1 MENAEKPCIMVYIA
15 ISQGGHNE
23 RQYSVG
29 PFTSWGKASLW
40 LHHFCR
46 HDIPENASFTG
57 SILTPDNEDV
67 DEDGNLVGTTS
78 LYRVTPS
85 EAFRVVLFDFSVVQ
99 MTTQPTTQSAT
110 HPETHDALRN
120 EEASI
125 PSCMVNLPEWYV
137 NGWRG
142 FDLENPLIAY
152 TAIVWA
158 ESFLTIDDDRHEEG

>member
-1 MENAEKPCIMVYIA
+1 MEDVAKPYIMVYLGL
-15 ISQGGHNE
+15 SGK
-23 RQYSVG
+23 QYSVG

-46 HDIPENASFTG
+46 HDIPENALFTS
-57 SILTPDNEDV
+57 SILIPDNE
-67 DEDGNLVGTTS
+67 ELGGDGGLVGTTS

-99 MTTQPTTQSAT
+99 MTTQPTTQPTTQS
-110 HPETHDALRN
+110 EKHDALRN
-120 EEASI
+120 EEAII

-152 TAIVWA
+152 TATVWA

>member
-142 FDLENPLIAY
+142 FDLENPVIAY